1 MEVVE
6 AGEKLGAAQL
16 GRLVEAVDEDV
27 VRHGLVPAR
36 VEVAD
41 ARREVGARAV
51 PGRLGRDVLG
61 DAVVDAV
68 EGLDKVAV
76 HLEPQLLDDGRL
88 DGLAE
93 HGRDDLLAVVP
104 AGGEGGTSSQHG
116 IVRRRCAQERDRRR
130 T

>member
-6 AGEKLGAAQL
+6 AGEELGATQL

-93 HGRDDLLAVVP
+93 DGRDDLLAVVP
-104 AGGEGGTSSQHG
+104 AGGEGGISSQHG
-116 IVRRRCAQERDRRR
+116 IVRRRCAHERDRRR